1 MGRGSS
7 SFLPFGRAPAV
18 PLAPAEAPEVSS
30 FGETPSKNKSLP
42 ENLMQTRQNPQE
54 NLHKARTEMS
64 EELKRKDGRTPGNKH
79 HYFLPQKKGSK
90 FDIQSQDS
98 PKSDF
103 SV

>member
-30 FGETPSKNKSLP
+30 LGETPSKKSLP

-90 FDIQSQDS
+90 FGIQSQDS